1 VIQPVPSHRPA
12 DDRSV
17 RIEAA
22 RPTESGHPPR
32 HAPVV
37 KHEDTCVILATIGAI
52 LGFVAAFWG
61 VGVIVEHAFPDSD
74 WDMLVRFV
82 LGVPATYVGTFL
94 GVGPV
99 AHFCDTLLMPAA
111 RR

>member
-1 VIQPVPSHRPA
+1 VIQPVPSHHPA
-12 DDRSV
+12 DDHSV
-17 RIEAA
+17 RIETTSPSA
-22 RPTESGHPPR
+22 GHPLR

-37 KHEDTCVILATIGAI
+37 KHEETCVILATIGAI
-52 LGFVAAFWG
+52 LGFVVAFWG

-74 WDMLVRFV
+74 WDMLVRFA

-99 AHFCDTLLMPAA
+99 AHFCDTLFAPAA